1 MGRGAGEVGARCG
14 LGAGCNAKPQ
24 HGGWGLG
31 NLVVG
36 RAVWGLG
43 LEAQLV
49 GDWDVRVQ
57 ITRLVRVAAFVVGLG
72 A

>member
-1 MGRGAGEVGARCG
+1 MGRDAGEVGARCG
-14 LGAGCNAKPQ
+14 LGVGYNAKPQ
-24 HGGWGLG
+24 RGGWGLVHLG
-31 NLVVG
+31 GWLGGLV
-36 RAVWGLG
+36 

>member
-1 MGRGAGEVGARCG
+1 MGRDAGEVGARCG
-14 LGAGCNAKPQ
+14 FGAGCNAKPQ
-24 HGGWGLG
+24 RGGWGLG
-31 NLVVG
+31 HLVVG